1 MEISERISMKGNKP
15 NDTSPSDK
23 RHDVPD
29 NNMLFVC
36 AIELGLMYSGYA
48 YSTRVDPKDI
58 FCPHWKS
65 LTAGTNHLI
74 PTVILLDE
82 KQNFLAFGYE
92 AEEKYLELDAE
103 EKKSCYFFQRF
114 QMNLYDKLRSG
125 EV

>member
-1 MEISERISMKGNKP
+1 MSERISMKSSKSII
-15 NDTSPSDK
+15 TSDNRPA
-23 RHDVPD
+23 VLPD
-29 NNMLFVC
+29 NNVLFVC
-36 AIELGLMYSGYA
+36 ALDLGIMYSGYA

-58 FCPHWKS
+58 FCPHWNS
-65 LTAGTNHLI
+65 ATACMTHLI

-82 KQNFLAFGYE
+82 KQNFIAFSFE

-103 EKKSCYFFQRF
+103 EKNSCYFFQRF

>member
-1 MEISERISMKGNKP
+1 MKSSKSIVTTDNRP
-15 NDTSPSDK
+15 
-23 RHDVPD
+23 VLPD
-29 NNMLFVC
+29 NNVLFVC
-36 AIELGLMYSGYA
+36 ALDLGIMYSGYA

-58 FCPHWKS
+58 FCPHWIS
-65 LTAGTNHLI
+65 STACTTHLI